1 MKKII
6 AAIILVLLLV
16 GMASAMRWNIGASQ
30 VSRIDI
36 GAAQE
41 SEDTQAIINGWW
53 HRRRQGLHHEPLNL
67 IPLRQTIDIKLSE
80 RAVA

>member
-16 GMASAMRWNIGASQ
+16 GIASAMRWNIGASQ

-41 SEDTQAIINGWW
+41 SETATSNVNNWMW
-53 HRRRQGLHHEPLNL
+53 RRRN
-67 IPLRQTIDIKLSE
+67 
-80 RAVA
+80 

>member
-6 AAIILVLLLV
+6 AAIILVLLLA
-16 GMASAMRWNIGASQ
+16 GLASAMRRNIGASQ

-41 SEDTQAIINGWW
+41 SPTNSNVNNWW
-53 HRRRQGLHHEPLNL
+53 WRRRN
-67 IPLRQTIDIKLSE
+67 
-80 RAVA
+80 

>member
-41 SEDTQAIINGWW
+41 SETTSNIINNWLW
-53 HRRRQGLHHEPLNL
+53 LRRN
-67 IPLRQTIDIKLSE
+67 
-80 RAVA
+80 

>member
-1 MKKII
+1 MRRLI
-6 AAIILVLLLV
+6 AIVILVLLFA

-41 SEDTQAIINGWW
+41 SAAAAGGDETMTKLRRHLLQDGR
-53 HRRRQGLHHEPLNL
+53 RRRQ
-67 IPLRQTIDIKLSE
+67 
-80 RAVA
+80 